1 MSRKPKRNADGVVPF
16 PSEKQAYNLKTI
28 KAITINQAKTFS
40 EYEKGQ
46 HLFLHGCAGTG
57 KSFVS
62 LYLALKDVLIS
73 QKYDHILI
81 IRSAVPT
88 RQQGFL
94 PGSLKQKQE
103 VYEAPYEIICND
115 LLQSHTGYKTLK
127 SRNVLEF
134 TSTSYIR
141 GITIENTIIIVDEAS
156 NCSFHELD
164 SLITRLGENSRI
176 IFCGD
181 FKQTDL
187 SSDEEQSGFIKFMD
201 IMKAIKTVSF
211 IEFGIEDIVRSKFVK
226 EYITIKEL
234 GGYSIHG
241 TQPGKRPPLR
251 RSYNGIASEQEI

>member
-1 MSRKPKRNADGVVPF
+1 LSRKPKRNADGVVQF
-16 PSEKQAYNLKTI
+16 PTEKQAYNLKTI
-28 KAITINQAKTFS
+28 RPITVNQTKTFA
-40 EYEKGQ
+40 EYARGQ
-46 HLFLHGCAGTG
+46 HLFIHGCAGTG
-57 KSFVS
+57 KSYIS
-62 LYLALKDVLIS
+62 LGIALNDVLTT
-73 QKYDHILI
+73 QRYDHILV

-127 SRNVLEF
+127 SRGVLEF

-141 GITIENTIIIVDEAS
+141 GITIETTIIIVDEAS

-187 SSDEEQSGFIKFMD
+187 SSDEEHSGFI
-201 IMKAIKTVSF
+201 
-211 IEFGIEDIVRSKFVK
+211 
-226 EYITIKEL
+226 
-234 GGYSIHG
+234 
-241 TQPGKRPPLR
+241 
-251 RSYNGIASEQEI
+251 